1 MVSIQ
6 DFKKLEIRIG
16 KVLACEKVEGADKL
30 LKFEIDFGEFKRQI
44 VSGIAEFYKPE
55 DLIGK
60 EFPFIV
66 NLEPRMM
73 RGIESQG
80 MIMAV
85 DTGESVVLLTPD
97 KEVPEGS
104 IVR

>member
-66 NLEPRMM
+66 NLEPRMI